1 VTVAALIAGRLV
13 GSPELRQTADGR
25 AITIAAE
32 EATMGPSDEILQH
45 WHRLPPIGVAWLL
58 RLKELGISV
67 DALSEPELPVQA
79 KVVLRGDTFEFD
91 DGKLAS
97 DALVFLVRDDN
108 GEPAD
113 FVAWAPK
120 SDRLSSW
127 WGIPMLGMKFL
138 SEPRLDPD
146 GALAVFTDPIEWL
159 IAERN
164 GLLVVSFVN
173 AAHLLRAAAPL
184 RASSAKEANRVRNLI
199 TAAPPRVHAPLG
211 STIPVPA

>member
-13 GSPELRQTADGR
+13 GSPELRPTADGR
-25 AITIAAE
+25 AITIATE

-97 DALVFLVRDDN
+97 DALVFLARDDN

-127 WGIPMLGMKFL
+127 WGIPMLGMEFL

-146 GALAVFTDPIEWL
+146 GALAVFTDPIKWL
-159 IAERN
+159 IGERS
-164 GLLVVSFVN
+164 GVLVVSFAN
-173 AAHLLRAAAPL
+173 AARPLRRAAPL
-184 RASSAKEANRVRNLI
+184 RAGSATEAQRIQTLI
-199 TAAPPRVHAPLG
+199 TAAPPRVLP
-211 STIPVPA
+211 PPARTRELA